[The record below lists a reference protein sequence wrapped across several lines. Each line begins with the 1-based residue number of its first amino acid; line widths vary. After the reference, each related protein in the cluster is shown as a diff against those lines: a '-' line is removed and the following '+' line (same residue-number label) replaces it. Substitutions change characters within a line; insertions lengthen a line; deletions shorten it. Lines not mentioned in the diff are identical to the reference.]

1 MFITFEGIDGSGKTT
16 QVELLKKWLNTK
28 GIRVKVTEE
37 PTKDL
42 ETSQVLQEHLKN
54 PDTEQWVDAILFA
67 ADRALH
73 IEKVIMPSLMKGLTV
88 ICDRYIHSSIA
99 YQTAMGL
106 NKEWV
111 INLNKCFPKPNL
123 TIYLDAPVKTAINRV
138 NNRNKSK
145 DKYEMKEV
153 LKKVRDEY
161 LLLKSKRFIIIN
173 GDKSIKEVHED
184 IKGVLN
190 DFM

>member
-16 QVELLKKWLNTK
+16 QVELLKKWLNNK

-37 PTKDL
+37 PTKNL

-73 IEKVIMPSLMKGLTV
+73 IERVIMPSLMKGLTV

-184 IKGVLN
+184 IKGVVN
-190 DFM
+190 DFV

>member
-1 MFITFEGIDGSGKTT
+1 
-16 QVELLKKWLNTK
+16 
-28 GIRVKVTEE
+28 
-37 PTKDL
+37 
-42 ETSQVLQEHLKN
+42 
-54 PDTEQWVDAILFA
+54 
-67 ADRALH
+67 
-73 IEKVIMPSLMKGLTV
+73 
-88 ICDRYIHSSIA
+88 
-99 YQTAMGL
+99 MGL
-106 NKEWV
+106 NKEWI

-145 DKYEMKEV
+145 DKYERKEV